1 MRASLAPYSIF
12 VQGMV
17 AGSTVGTLDLDRGDI
32 VARLLRDVSSALAGC
47 GKSPP
52 AAFSHRSEAHRTARV
67 RFASSLT
74 AALLD
79 GLFAHPVGYSDTNR
93 SRELPAAYC
102 AKVEFFRSLLDSVV
116 TRLEM

>member
-1 MRASLAPYSIF
+1 MT
-12 VQGMV
+12 
-17 AGSTVGTLDLDRGDI
+17 TVKGEDRLEGKLSDEG
-32 VARLLRDVSSALAGC
+32 LSLAGC

-52 AAFSHRSEAHRTARV
+52 AAFSHHSEAHRTARV

-93 SRELPAAYC
+93 PGELPAAYC
-102 AKVEFFRSLLDSVV
+102 AKSSFSVAC
-116 TRLEM
+116 